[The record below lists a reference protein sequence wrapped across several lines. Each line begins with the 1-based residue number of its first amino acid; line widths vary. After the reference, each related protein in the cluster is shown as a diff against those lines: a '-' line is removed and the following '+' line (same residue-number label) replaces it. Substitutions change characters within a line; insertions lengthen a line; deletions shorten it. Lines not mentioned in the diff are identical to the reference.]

1 MWGLFLPPP
10 APPGATSL
18 SIFLAGGQGQVIGGK
33 VVGSLIAYGPVI
45 VIASS
50 FTNVSYERLPL
61 DDGGGGGG
69 GGGGGRDP
77 SGGLPFLN
85 MPLNMSG
92 NEELLP
98 VDGWGG
104 GNSGGRAS
112 YWGKKG

>member
-1 MWGLFLPPP
+1 MGFVF
-10 APPGATSL
+10 AAACS
-18 SIFLAGGQGQVIGGK
+18 AGGDEFEYLSRRRARAGYRREGCWLFDCV
-33 VVGSLIAYGPVI
+33 GPVI

-50 FTNVSYERLPL
+50 FTNVGYERLPL

-85 MPLNMSG
+85 QPLNVSG
-92 NEELLP
+92 NQEQLP

-112 YWGKKG
+112 Y